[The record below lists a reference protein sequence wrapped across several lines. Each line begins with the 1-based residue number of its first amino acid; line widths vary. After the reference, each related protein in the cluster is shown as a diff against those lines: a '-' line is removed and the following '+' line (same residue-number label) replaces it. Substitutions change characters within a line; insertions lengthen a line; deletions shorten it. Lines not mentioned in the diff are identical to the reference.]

1 MLEPTSEQLKIS
13 PNSFNPLADIS
24 SVAPLPTPA
33 SQLYTS
39 KPDTPPVYTQADDLV
54 ASDMPAD
61 THADPGCLDD
71 DSETWVE
78 SETIGPDHEPSL
90 DAIFEGTKLEDLRV
104 AAEFIKALQLA
115 SLNDKHNQ
123 MDDKSLH

>member
-1 MLEPTSEQLKIS
+1 
-13 PNSFNPLADIS
+13 
-24 SVAPLPTPA
+24 VC
-33 SQLYTS
+33 
-39 KPDTPPVYTQADDLV
+39 TQADDLV

-71 DSETWVE
+71 DSETHADPGCLDDDSETRVE

-104 AAEFIKALQLA
+104 AAEFIKALQSA

-123 MDDKSLH
+123 MDHKSLH